1 MSKRVYCIAQ
11 FKPKEGRHDELFA
24 ALQGLEP
31 NTRREDGCIQYIVTR
46 HVPSPFAGG
55 ESFPIVFHEIFADT
69 AAFEA
74 HCQRREIQ
82 DFFAAQCEAAT
93 GAVEAFN
100 VCVYSDEPAGYD
112 APKLG

>member
-1 MSKRVYCIAQ
+1 MSKRIYCIAQ
-11 FKPKEGRHDELFA
+11 FKPRAGRHDELFA
-24 ALQGLEP
+24 ALQGLES

-46 HVPSPFAGG
+46 HIPSPFAGG
-55 ESFPIVFHEIFADT
+55 ESFPIVFHEIFADK

-74 HCQRREIQ
+74 HCQRREIKK
-82 DFFAAQCEAAT
+82 FFATHCEAKT

-100 VCVYSDEPAGYD
+100 VCVYSDEPANYD